1 MGIAKNGMSLLEH
14 RIRLM
19 EYLVRIVAIYYIADM
34 ETELIKTGQDGTL
47 LLPVAFIIGVIAGV
61 KITDLKDCL
70 IKK

>member
-1 MGIAKNGMSLLEH
+1 
-14 RIRLM
+14 M